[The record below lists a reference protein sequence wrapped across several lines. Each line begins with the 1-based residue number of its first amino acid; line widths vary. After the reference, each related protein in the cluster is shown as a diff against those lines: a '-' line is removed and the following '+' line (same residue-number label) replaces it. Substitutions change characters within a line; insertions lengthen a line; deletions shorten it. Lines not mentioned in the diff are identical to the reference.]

1 MTFDNE
7 SISSLIASVE
17 SLIAQTSKEISE
29 LQSFVDQNQNYS
41 SQEYIDSYKK
51 LSKLQESLEKQQT
64 LIKLSKQYEETKWL
78 VTDATTDAEM
88 RALAEEELKE
98 LESKIPP
105 LHEDLFS
112 KKSKYQNVV
121 VEIRSGT
128 GGEEASLFA
137 RDLFKMYSLYAD
149 QKGWKIEISDSDG
162 SVASGFRF
170 VNFFIRGDGAY
181 DALQFESGV
190 HRVQRIPAT
199 ENAGRIHTST
209 ATVAI
214 LPEVEDVDIHI
225 NPSDLEFEAYRS
237 SGPGGQNVNKV
248 STAVR
253 LRHIPSGIVVSC
265 QESRSQLKNREN
277 AIRMLKSKL
286 YLMQQESATKELTDL
301 RRSQIGGAERSEKI
315 RTYNYPQSRITD
327 HRIKQSWFNL
337 VGAMAG
343 DIGDILSDVK
353 VGMENPDSITGEQDP
368 LE

>member
-7 SISSLIASVE
+7 SISSLIASVK
-17 SLIAQTSKEISE
+17 SLVAQTIKEVSE

-41 SQEYIDSYKK
+41 SQEYIDSHKK
-51 LSKLQESLEKQQT
+51 LSKLQVEKETQEQ
-64 LIKLSKQYEETKWL
+64 LLKLLQQYEETKWL
-78 VTDATTDAEM
+78 ITDASTDADM
-88 RALAEEELKE
+88 RMLAEDEVKT
-98 LESKIPP
+98 LETKIPP
-105 LHEDLFS
+105 LYDAIFS
-112 KKSKYQNVV
+112 KKSKYQDVV
-121 VEIRSGT
+121 VEIRSGA
-128 GGEEASLFA
+128 GGDEAAIFA
-137 RDLFKMYSLYAD
+137 HDLFKMYSLYAD
-149 QKGWKIEISDSDG
+149 KKGWKIEISDSDG
-162 SVASGFRF
+162 SMGSAFRY

-181 DALQFESGV
+181 DLLQYESGV

-253 LRHIPSGIVVSC
+253 LRHIPSGLIITC

-277 AIRMLKSKL
+277 AVKMLKSKL
-286 YLMQQESATKELTDL
+286 YLMQLESATKEMTDL
-301 RRSQIGGAERSEKI
+301 RRQQIGGAERSEKI

-327 HRIKQSWFNL
+327 HRIKQSWFNIT
-337 VGAMAG
+337 GAMAG
-343 DIGDILSDVK
+343 DIDDMLHDVK
-353 VGMENPDSITGEQDP
+353 KGMDEPHTISEDFDE
-368 LE
+368 